1 MTEQGIVIAIN
12 KEVATIQMVR
22 GEKCHN
28 CTICDAI
35 GPNYRTLEAV
45 NKPGAN
51 IGDHVEVEIKPAHVL
66 LNSFIIF
73 IFPVL
78 LMIIGYFTGN
88 TLFGNN
94 GTSQE
99 AGIAGAL
106 LGVIAAFVLVK
117 IIAQTRGDKI
127 IAYISHI
134 ITT

>member
-12 KEVATIQMVR
+12 KDVATIQMVR

-28 CTICDAI
+28 CKICDAL

-51 IGDHVEVEIKPAHVL
+51 IGDQVEVEIKPANVL
-66 LNSFIIF
+66 LNTFIIF
-73 IFPVL
+73 IFPIL
-78 LMIIGYFTGN
+78 MMIIGYFTGA
-88 TLFGNN
+88 TLVGNN
-94 GTSQE
+94 GAMQE

-106 LGVIAAFVLVK
+106 LGVIIAFVLVK

-127 IAYISHI
+127 VAYISEI
-134 ITT
+134 IVK